1 MPPSRSKPIK
11 QQPQQEQQEQQEH
24 PQEQQQHEQRILTKY
39 ERTHVIGIRSEQLA
53 RGAQAFV
60 DLPPPVHG
68 MSANSVYF
76 AIAERELDE
85 HRLPFLIVR
94 KMPDGSEMSIS

>member
-1 MPPSRSKPIK
+1 MPSRSKPTK
-11 QQPQQEQQEQQEH
+11 QQQQQQAQPH
-24 PQEQQQHEQRILTKY
+24 EQQQHEQKILTKY
-39 ERTHVIGIRSEQLA
+39 ERTHVIGIRAEQLA

-60 DLPPPVHG
+60 DLPPPVHS

-94 KMPDGSEMSIS
+94 TMPDGSEMLIS

>member
-1 MPPSRSKPIK
+1 MSSHRKQKPIVK
-11 QQPQQEQQEQQEH
+11 ARKQEQEQEQE
-24 PQEQQQHEQRILTKY
+24 QEQVYTLTKY
-39 ERTHVIGIRSEQLA
+39 ERTHVIGIRAEQLA

-76 AIAERELDE
+76 SIAERELDE

-94 KMPDGSEMSIS
+94 KMPDGSELSFS